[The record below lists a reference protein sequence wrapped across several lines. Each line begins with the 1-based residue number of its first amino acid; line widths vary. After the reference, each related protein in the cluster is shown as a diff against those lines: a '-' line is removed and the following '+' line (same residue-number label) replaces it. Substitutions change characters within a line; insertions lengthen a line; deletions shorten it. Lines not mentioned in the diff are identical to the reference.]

1 MDSDPADESA
11 WERKGLILFLNVQFA
26 PVNRL
31 DWMRNLVV
39 NPKRCDMN
47 VRVKRLIN
55 GNFPGSQKVKE
66 M

>member
-1 MDSDPADESA
+1 MDSDPVDESA
-11 WERKGLILFLNVQFA
+11 WERKGLIRFLNVQFA

-31 DWMRNLVV
+31 DWMRNVVV

-55 GNFPGSQKVKE
+55 G
-66 M
+66 